1 MLWSMLCCVMCDV
14 FYHSKETLIMQQMWY
29 RCNSYKHHT
38 TVAHIFLADPP
49 DWTTMLTQSVYHLSF
64 RLVIRWTIQSLS
76 GPVMSWE
83 RFSCFPARLTA
94 LPAARDTPLY
104 ALGLLRVLHVSFVCV
119 WAYCPWASW
128 NTSKACFQTNQ
139 TAHSAE
145 RDTCFWFPLSDLEC
159 PSPEQ
164 IACVQR
170 QRQHW
175 DWLES
180 IYVFAWRLP
189 SYISHSA
196 GHFNTQRLKTKTQL
210 KKDHLKTWKNF

>member
-1 MLWSMLCCVMCDV
+1 M
-14 FYHSKETLIMQQMWY
+14 
-29 RCNSYKHHT
+29 R
-38 TVAHIFLADPP
+38 AIFLFPGSSNSPACCAR
-49 DWTTMLTQSVYHLSF
+49 HSF
-64 RLVIRWTIQSLS
+64 ICPGIIKGFTCLIR
-76 GPVMSWE
+76 
-83 RFSCFPARLTA
+83 
-94 LPAARDTPLY
+94 
-104 ALGLLRVLHVSFVCV
+104 VCV

-128 NTSKACFQTNQ
+128 NTSKAYFQTNQ

-145 RDTCFWFPLSDLEC
+145 RVTCFWFPLSDLEC

-175 DWLES
+175 DWLEF

-196 GHFNTQRLKTKTQL
+196 GHFNTQRLKTTTQL
-210 KKDHLKTWKNF
+210 NKDRLETWTNFKLQVRVFLWLQNVHNFLFAFLSSFRWPPSPAVWMGSP